1 MSYRVYV
8 LSIRGSGPKIKLK
21 LVMVHQTSFVLLL
34 ITLKFL
40 TKCNTYK
47 QLTIEAHSLVLQNSC
62 CEVFNTEFKPCLLR
76 KRRLLGCDY
85 YVQIFSKTSGN
96 FKIQYSDEKPRQV
109 QWLLFCDLCCQRY
122 SLTTINFDVTF

>member
-47 QLTIEAHSLVLQNSC
+47 QLTIEAHSLVL
-62 CEVFNTEFKPCLLR
+62 
-76 KRRLLGCDY
+76 
-85 YVQIFSKTSGN
+85 
-96 FKIQYSDEKPRQV
+96 
-109 QWLLFCDLCCQRY
+109 
-122 SLTTINFDVTF
+122 